1 MQTAYHTILI
11 DECSKIGVKATALKR
26 NISYKKLM
34 SILIKADASLK
45 FKYSTK
51 YHLGKEIADDLMSED
66 AKVYLRT
73 LMRNSKFKFGQDVY
87 ITTDEK
93 NKVIFYDDFVYGIHS
108 EIKSVVEAS
117 IELFGNKNSLSAR
130 IFQYKL
136 PVHKFRKNITY
147 ITDYNFNILKQMFSK
162 SDKINWKKYIELCDK
177 RTTEQLMRDYF
188 KDTETEYP
196 DWLTESTLR
205 DILNKYGLTGKQ
217 IVRKVVGDYEKMV
230 FNKQTND

>member
-1 MQTAYHTILI
+1 MQTACHTILI

-34 SILIKADASLK
+34 NILIKADASLK

-93 NKVIFYDDFVYGIHS
+93 NKVIFYDDFICGLHT
-108 EIKSVVEAS
+108 EIKSITEAS
-117 IELFGNKNSLSAR
+117 YELFGTENSLSAR
-130 IFQYKL
+130 INQYKL
-136 PVHKFRKNITY
+136 PKHKFRKNTTY
-147 ITDYNFNILKQMFSK
+147 ITTHNYNILKQLLSE
-162 SDKINWKKYIELCDK
+162 SDKVNWKKYIEQSDK

-188 KDTETEYP
+188 NDDELEYP
-196 DWLTESTLR
+196 DWLKENTLR
-205 DILNKYGLTGKQ
+205 NIINRYGTIGKQ
-217 IVRKVVGDYEKMV
+217 IVRKVLNDYEQ
-230 FNKQTND
+230 F